1 MDVVSFIL
9 GFVKGKSSNSFT
21 DEELSQGLDYINGE
35 QVYTVKYYDGDT
47 LLKTEYRAR
56 GSVPTYAGPAD
67 KTDQIFVGWDH
78 AFVTIY
84 GDQEYHAVWE
94 EKMSFAT
101 ASWAD
106 ISRVSNAG
114 RASRHFNIGDTKNV
128 EISYTGGTKGTLQVA
143 IAGFDHDI
151 LSDDSNGLAGISIVC
166 MNVPNFARRWSAYT
180 ANVANYSHYY
190 DQSYMST
197 VLLSECFNKMPAEL
211 TSVIKTVRKTIDA
224 QTMYSGTGTV
234 GTMDVDANLWLIS
247 LTEMGVQ
254 MPVLSADS
262 STSQEIHTL
271 GIPYPLFEEAGA
283 QGVFDPVYIE
293 GKTTAVDYWTRQL
306 APVGRNT
313 YCPCY
318 IESASSVP
326 KYTDNV
332 IQTKYI
338 RFGFCV

>member
-9 GFVKGKSSNSFT
+9 GFVKGKSSNKFN
-21 DEELSQGLDYINGE
+21 DNELSDALDYINGE
-35 QVYTVKYYDGDT
+35 EVCTIKYYDGDT

-56 GSVPTYAGPAD
+56 GSVPTYAGPED
-67 KTDQIFVGWDH
+67 KTDQIFIGWDP
-78 AFVTIY
+78 AFTTIY

-94 EKMSFAT
+94 EKVSFAT
-101 ASWAD
+101 ASWDD
-106 ISRVSNAG
+106 ISRVSDSG
-114 RASRHFNIGDTKNV
+114 RASRHFNVGDTKNV

-151 LSDDSNGLAGISIVC
+151 RSDNGVSTAGISIVC

-234 GTMDVDANLWLIS
+234 GTMDVDANLWLLS

-318 IESASSVP
+318 IESASSIP